1 MQMKV
6 MLGELVEEKDSAT
19 EGGRVNEYFE
29 LQVNNLQQWE
39 LQISVDLLYRDLS
52 LP

>member
-1 MQMKV
+1 MRVVQ
-6 MLGELVEEKDSAT
+6 GELVGEKGSAT
-19 EGGRVNEYFE
+19 EGGRVKEYLE

-39 LQISVDLLYRDLS
+39 LQILVGLLYRDLS